1 MTPFSEIQK
10 ARILIVDDQESNL
23 LLLQKLLQ
31 SAGYSNLLTVADP
44 VQVPDLYLAFRP
56 DLLLL
61 DLHMPKLDG
70 FEVMAM
76 LNAAIRDD
84 YLPILVLTADITTPT
99 RLRALEMGAKD
110 FLTKPFDQVEVVT
123 RIRNM
128 LEVRLLHNRLKEQN
142 AILEQKVRERT
153 QELVETRLE
162 IIHRLGRA
170 AEYRDKGTGLHILRI
185 SHISAALARAAG
197 LPTARREVIMS
208 ASPMHDIG
216 KIGIPDS
223 ILLKQGKLDA
233 EEWEVMKTHTTIG
246 AELLAGHDSVLM
258 NAAASIAVTHHERW
272 DGNGYPNG
280 LAGEAIPIEGRIVAL
295 SDVFDA
301 LLSERPYKKAWP
313 MEAAIEEIDALKGKA
328 FDPVLVEALHRG
340 LPEIQSIVH
349 SIEAKVLTQY
359 KL

>member
-1 MTPFSEIQK
+1 MIPFDEIRK
-10 ARILIVDDQESNL
+10 ARILVVDDQESNL
-23 LLLQKLLQ
+23 LLLQKVLGA
-31 SAGYSNLLTVADP
+31 AGYENLLTVADP
-44 VQVPDLYLAFRP
+44 TQVPDLYRAFKP
-56 DLLLL
+56 DLMLL
-61 DLHMPKLDG
+61 DLHMPGLDG
-70 FEVMAM
+70 FEVMA
-76 LNAAIRDD
+76 LLRAAVRDD
-84 YLPILVLTADITTPT
+84 YLPILVLTADVTHPT
-99 RLRALEMGAKD
+99 RLRALEMGARD

-128 LEVRLLHNRLKEQN
+128 LEVRLLHNRLRDQN

-197 LPTARREVIMS
+197 LPNDQREIIMS

-233 EEWEVMKTHTTIG
+233 EEWEVMKTHTSIG
-246 AELLAGHDSVLM
+246 AELLSGHDSVLM
-258 NAAASIAVTHHERW
+258 SAAASIALTHHERW
-272 DGNGYPNG
+272 DGNGYPRG
-280 LAGEAIPIEGRIVAL
+280 LQAEAIPMEGRIVAL
-295 SDVFDA
+295 ADVFDA

-313 MEAAIEEIDALKGKA
+313 MDAALQEIDALAGKA
-328 FDPVLVEALHRG
+328 FDPALVDALHRG
-340 LPEIQSIVH
+340 LPEILDLVRN
-349 SIEAKVLTQY
+349 IEAKVLTQY

>member
-1 MTPFSEIQK
+1 MTPFADILK

-31 SAGYSNLLTVADP
+31 SAGYPNLLTVSDP
-44 VQVPDLYLAFRP
+44 TEVSDLYLAFRP

-70 FEVMAM
+70 FEVMA
-76 LNAAIRDD
+76 LLRAAIRDD
-84 YLPILVLTADITTPT
+84 YLPILVLTADVTQPT

-142 AILEQKVRERT
+142 AILEQKVRDRT

-185 SHISAALARAAG
+185 SHISAALGRAAG
-197 LPTARREVIMS
+197 LQTERREVIMS

-223 ILLKQGKLDA
+223 ILLKQGKLDS

-246 AELLAGHDSVLM
+246 AELLSGHDSVLM
-258 NAAASIAVTHHERW
+258 AAAARIALTHHERW
-272 DGNGYPNG
+272 DGNGYPQG
-280 LAGEAIPIEGRIVAL
+280 MAGEDIPIEGRIVAL

-313 MEAAIEEIDALKGKA
+313 IEAAVQEIDALKGKA

-340 LPEIQSIVH
+340 LPEIQEIVRN
-349 SIEAKVLTQY
+349 IESKVLTQY
-359 KL
+359 KI

>member
-1 MTPFSEIQK
+1 MTLFADIQK

-31 SAGYSNLLTVADP
+31 AAGYSNLLTVADP
-44 VQVPDLYLAFRP
+44 TQVPDLYLAFRP
-56 DLLLL
+56 DLVLL

-70 FEVMAM
+70 FEVMA
-76 LNAAIRDD
+76 LLKAAIKDD
-84 YLPILVLTADITTPT
+84 YLPILVLTADVTNPT

-110 FLTKPFDQVEVVT
+110 FLTKPFDQVEVAT

-128 LEVRLLHNRLKEQN
+128 LEVRLLHNRLKEHN

-185 SHISAALARAAG
+185 SHISASLGRAAG
-197 LPTARREVIMS
+197 LSHSRREVIMS

-223 ILLKQGKLDA
+223 ILLKAGKLDA

-246 AELLAGHDSVLM
+246 AELLAGHDSILM
-258 NAAASIAVTHHERW
+258 GAAASIALTHHERW
-272 DGNGYPNG
+272 DGNGYPRG
-280 LAGEAIPIEGRIVAL
+280 LAGEDIPIEGRIVAL
-295 SDVFDA
+295 CDVFDA

-313 MEAAIEEIDALKGKA
+313 MDAAIQEIDALAGKA
-328 FDPVLVEALHRG
+328 FDPILVEALHRG
-340 LPEIQSIVH
+340 LPEIKEIVH

>member
-1 MTPFSEIQK
+1 MIPFDEIRK
-10 ARILIVDDQESNL
+10 ARILVVDDQESNL
-23 LLLQKLLQ
+23 LLLQKVLGA
-31 SAGYSNLLTVADP
+31 AGYESLLTVADP
-44 VQVPDLYLAFRP
+44 TQVPDLYRAFKP
-56 DLLLL
+56 DLMLL
-61 DLHMPKLDG
+61 DLHMPGLDG
-70 FEVMAM
+70 FEVMA
-76 LNAAIRDD
+76 LLRAAVRDD
-84 YLPILVLTADITTPT
+84 YLPILVLTADVTHPT
-99 RLRALEMGAKD
+99 RLRALEMGARD

-128 LEVRLLHNRLKEQN
+128 LEVRLLHNRLRDQN
-142 AILEQKVRERT
+142 AVLEQKVRERT

-185 SHISAALARAAG
+185 SHISAALGRAAG
-197 LPTARREVIMS
+197 LPNEQREIIMS

-223 ILLKQGKLDA
+223 ILLKQGKLDG

-246 AELLAGHDSVLM
+246 AELLAGHDSILM
-258 NAAASIAVTHHERW
+258 SAAASIALTHHERW
-272 DGNGYPNG
+272 DGNGYPRG
-280 LAGEAIPIEGRIVAL
+280 LQAEAIPMEGRIVAL
-295 SDVFDA
+295 ADVFDA

-313 MEAAIEEIDALKGKA
+313 MDAALQEIDALAGKA

-340 LPEIQSIVH
+340 LPEIREIVR